1 MARRRSRRALGALGE
16 PISGTAVALL
26 VGIPAL
32 LLWMRSK
39 APATSSSTAPASSGA
54 SSSGGTTT
62 PSVPAAPTSV
72 VSEGPDIDQAK
83 TQATLLFFAG
93 LDADALKRYE
103 AAVCASKVYAGQCD
117 ASKWFS
123 EYSAHEERAS

>member
-39 APATSSSTAPASSGA
+39 APATPSSTAPSSSGA
-54 SSSGGTTT
+54 TSSSGTTT
-62 PSVPAAPTSV
+62 PSVPAAPV
-72 VSEGPDIDQAK
+72 ASEGPDIDQAK
-83 TQATLLFFAG
+83 TQATLLFFGG

-103 AAVCASKVYAGQCD
+103 AAVCASKDYASQCD

-123 EYSAHEERAS
+123 EYSTHEERAS